1 MIAKEPQKTY
11 KFGDALPAIPGTVTS
26 WPWPGSTALTKWSV
40 AMLKY
45 PLGTLIMD
53 VVDGH
58 PVIAQIQTH
67 SWYGAHPDWP
77 STSHKGTSV
86 FGPTT
91 INASGKKVAI
101 ADPPDGWGEE
111 SGVAAYNPYPGVGSV
126 GDPMESIS
134 RNGRPVSFGVSE
146 NFCPTLPYN
155 CPPRP
160 WGPDPGPT
168 ASIADRLGTGDRVGV
183 SGCCPREWEPEPGR
197 SPGTLGAFATVAAP
211 AAPAAAQIRKA
222 VQVSVAGRPQ
232 AAHPAVQSSI
242 QAAANGAAR
251 AALAARP
258 GMTPAQV
265 HELARRGAEAAAIR
279 ASAGHRSAVITDLRH
294 PAVSSAVRAA
304 AHEAAI
310 AHAWRPEWGTRPAG
324 FGATQWR
331 SEWGNRP
338 AWFGARQWRGEW
350 GDQPVWWAANQT
362 AMATPQPDDD
372 SSNGSQSPSPTSSS
386 SDASSDPS
394 TAPTAPGDAS
404 LAPSADSGLS
414 TAAKI
419 VIGVAAVAA
428 VGGTVAAIAAHG
440 KKKKPK
446 SSSSSAS
453 PSD

>member
-77 STSHKGTSV
+77 STPHKGTSV
-86 FGPTT
+86 FVPTT

-197 SPGTLGAFATVAAP
+197 SPGTLGAFATVPAP
-211 AAPAAAQIRKA
+211 AAPAATRW
-222 VQVSVAGRPQ
+222 RPQ
-232 AAHPAVQSSI
+232 VARPAVQSPI
-242 QAAANGAAR
+242 QRRGVEAAVVRAPVGRRGPVITNFRRPSVSPAAR
-251 AALAARP
+251 AAAR
-258 GMTPAQV
+258 
-265 HELARRGAEAAAIR
+265 EA
-279 ASAGHRSAVITDLRH
+279 VL
-294 PAVSSAVRAA
+294 
-304 AHEAAI
+304 

-331 SEWGNRP
+331 PEWGTKP
-338 AWFGARQWRGEW
+338 AWFGAHQWSSKW
-350 GDQPVWWAANQT
+350 GAQPAWWASHQT
-362 AMATPQPDDD
+362 AAATPQPDDD